1 MDTSPEK
8 YVRKLTEVSQIKYS
22 LMQQIFE
29 LTKLQTDALSKED
42 LDELGQIIEKKQ
54 KVIDQIAP
62 YDTDFEVYFKRL
74 KYELQVESL
83 DELKNTKIDGIKE
96 LKIVIDSIVRI
107 MGQINEIDKKNQSMA
122 KEQRDKLSLEITKI
136 RQGKTVNSAYNP
148 KPITTNSAMFD
159 TKK

>member
-8 YVRKLTEVSQIKYS
+8 YVRKLTEVSQIKYALLS
-22 LMQQIFE
+22 QIFD
-29 LTKLQTDALSKED
+29 LTQLQTDALSKED

-54 KVIDQIAP
+54 KIIVQIAP

-83 DELKNTKIDGIKE
+83 DELKNLKIAGIRE
-96 LKIVIDSIVRI
+96 LKTVIDSIVKL
-107 MGQINEIDKKNQSMA
+107 MGQINEIDSKNQIMA
-122 KEQRDKLSLEITKI
+122 KDQRDKLSLEITKL

-148 KPITTNSAMFD
+148 KPIITNSSMFD

>member
-8 YVRKLTEVSQIKYS
+8 YVRKLTEVSQIKYT
-22 LMQQIFE
+22 LLQQALD
-29 LTKLQTDALSKED
+29 LTQLQTDALSKED
-42 LDELGQIIEKKQ
+42 LDRLGQIIEKKQ

-74 KYELQVESL
+74 KYELKVESL
-83 DELKNTKIDGIKE
+83 DELKNTKIDGIRE
-96 LKIVIDSIVRI
+96 LKAVIDGIVKL
-107 MGQINEIDKKNQSMA
+107 MDQINEIDGKNQSVA
-122 KEQRDKLSLEITKI
+122 REQRDKLSLEITKL

-148 KPITTNSAMFD
+148 KPITTNSSMFD